1 MNMAL
6 LQITSLVYIILL
18 VFVYFSKKRLNSLEN
33 RIYKKLIILNVFGLI
48 LDMSC
53 LLTCL
58 YFEKVAFLCSLCCR
72 SLLVYYVG
80 FIMMYTYYVVAI
92 NSSDKRNADVNKLEK
107 SLSKS
112 KFICSIIFF
121 IASLLVILLP
131 MEYHIDKQ
139 YAYTYGV
146 AIDFLTVFMII
157 VMTYWGYLLIKNFKK
172 IKEKKYLPVIL
183 FIVLAGIAGVVQR
196 SFPQLLI
203 TTPIETF
210 IVFLMYFTI
219 ENPDLQIVDEY
230 HSIKELNTKRNI
242 DKEQEIYNLRQ
253 RVRFPVME
261 IEERSKYLIEKMDNK
276 EFKDE
281 IREIENLSKSTLL
294 AINNLMKV
302 DKMDNYYLKKVNDKY
317 DPRLLFEQALRA
329 GKIVHDIKYSYHID
343 SNIPDYLL
351 GDGLHLKNVLKKLLE
366 ISLSKTTEG
375 MVHVNITTIIK
386 NDICRLFIELTDTS
400 KGYSNKELES
410 IYKTDGVYFEIKQIL
425 DNIGGSIVVNSEKGT
440 GNDIIITIDQKV
452 FDESNTKLEKLNKEY
467 QKERVLVVT
476 QDKKAIKD
484 IEAILKKSEY
494 DYEFVNLGVEC
505 LRKIRNHDQYSLII
519 LDSNT
524 EPLNGMEIYNK
535 LLEVKDFNID
545 VIMMTDNASFKLKNY
560 YLENGIRDIISL
572 PIDKKQA
579 LVVINNIK
587 NR

>member
-1 MNMAL
+1 MMISLAFSVSCLSFLIILAIFYFSKKKIVSIDNKIYTAL
-6 LQITSLVYIILL
+6 LITNLVGIFMDVLGFFSFRQFGNDFILNIIISKVYLIYYLTYMFIFFLYIYNVSFSNLKKVFSILISTLLLASLLIFVLPISVKIEGNIAYSYGLGVNLSYIFGFGYVAAMIICLIKNIKRIKQKEYIPLL
-18 VFVYFSKKRLNSLEN
+18 VFVA
-33 RIYKKLIILNVFGLI
+33 
-48 LDMSC
+48 
-53 LLTCL
+53 LT
-58 YFEKVAFLCSLCCR
+58 
-72 SLLVYYVG
+72 LVT
-80 FIMMYTYYVVAI
+80 I
-92 NSSDKRNADVNKLEK
+92 
-107 SLSKS
+107 
-112 KFICSIIFF
+112 
-121 IASLLVILLP
+121 
-131 MEYHIDKQ
+131 
-139 YAYTYGV
+139 
-146 AIDFLTVFMII
+146 
-157 VMTYWGYLLIKNFKK
+157 W
-172 IKEKKYLPVIL
+172 
-183 FIVLAGIAGVVQR
+183 VQR
-196 SFPQLLI
+196 VNPQMTLLLLSNSVV
-203 TTPIETF
+203 T
-210 IVFLMYFTI
+210 FLMYFTI
-219 ENPDLQIVDEY
+219 ENPDLQVLEEY
-230 HSIKELNTKRNI
+230 HEIKELNTKRNI

-294 AINNLMKV
+294 AINNLMNV

-317 DPRLLFEQALRA
+317 DPKLLFEQALRA

-425 DNIGGSIVVNSEKGT
+425 DNIGGSIVINSEKGA

-484 IEAILKKSEY
+484 LEAILKKSEY

-579 LVVINNIK
+579 LTVINNIK
-587 NR
+587 NK

>member
-1 MNMAL
+1 MMISLAFSVSCLSFLIILAIFYFSKKKIVSIDNKIYTAL
-6 LQITSLVYIILL
+6 LITNLVGIFMDVLGFFSFRQFGNDFILNIIISKVYLIYYLTYMFIFFLYIYNVSFSNLKKVFSILISTLLLASLLIFILPISVKIEGNIAYSYGLGVNLSYIFGFGYVAAMIICLIKNIKRIKQKEYIPLL
-18 VFVYFSKKRLNSLEN
+18 VFVA
-33 RIYKKLIILNVFGLI
+33 
-48 LDMSC
+48 
-53 LLTCL
+53 LT
-58 YFEKVAFLCSLCCR
+58 
-72 SLLVYYVG
+72 LVT
-80 FIMMYTYYVVAI
+80 I
-92 NSSDKRNADVNKLEK
+92 
-107 SLSKS
+107 
-112 KFICSIIFF
+112 
-121 IASLLVILLP
+121 
-131 MEYHIDKQ
+131 
-139 YAYTYGV
+139 
-146 AIDFLTVFMII
+146 
-157 VMTYWGYLLIKNFKK
+157 W
-172 IKEKKYLPVIL
+172 
-183 FIVLAGIAGVVQR
+183 VQR
-196 SFPQLLI
+196 VNPQMTLLLLSNSVV
-203 TTPIETF
+203 T
-210 IVFLMYFTI
+210 FLMYFTI
-219 ENPDLQIVDEY
+219 ENPDLQVLEEY
-230 HSIKELNTKRNI
+230 HEIKELNTKRNI

-294 AINNLMKV
+294 AINNLMNV
-302 DKMDNYYLKKVNDKY
+302 DKMDNYYLKKVNEKY
-317 DPRLLFEQALRA
+317 DPKLLFEQALRA

-351 GDGLHLKNVLKKLLE
+351 GDGLHLKSVLKKLLE

-425 DNIGGSIVVNSEKGT
+425 DNIGGSIVVNSEKGA

-484 IEAILKKSEY
+484 LEAILKKSEY

-579 LVVINNIK
+579 LTVINNIK
-587 NR
+587 NK

>member
-1 MNMAL
+1 MMISLAFSVSCLSFLIILAIFYFSKKKIVSIDNKIYTAL
-6 LQITSLVYIILL
+6 LITNLVGIFMDVLGFFSFRQFGNDFILNIIISKVYLIYYLTYMFIFFLYIYNVSFSNLKKVFSILISTLLLASLLIFILPISVKIEGNIAYSYGLGVNLSYIFGFGYVAAMMFCLIKNIKRIKQKEYITLL
-18 VFVYFSKKRLNSLEN
+18 VFVA
-33 RIYKKLIILNVFGLI
+33 
-48 LDMSC
+48 
-53 LLTCL
+53 LT
-58 YFEKVAFLCSLCCR
+58 
-72 SLLVYYVG
+72 LVT
-80 FIMMYTYYVVAI
+80 I
-92 NSSDKRNADVNKLEK
+92 
-107 SLSKS
+107 
-112 KFICSIIFF
+112 
-121 IASLLVILLP
+121 
-131 MEYHIDKQ
+131 
-139 YAYTYGV
+139 
-146 AIDFLTVFMII
+146 
-157 VMTYWGYLLIKNFKK
+157 W
-172 IKEKKYLPVIL
+172 
-183 FIVLAGIAGVVQR
+183 VQR
-196 SFPQLLI
+196 VNPQMTLLLLSNSVV
-203 TTPIETF
+203 T
-210 IVFLMYFTI
+210 FLMYFTI
-219 ENPDLQIVDEY
+219 ENPDLQVLEEY
-230 HSIKELNTKRNI
+230 HEIKELNTKRNI

-261 IEERSKYLIEKMDNK
+261 IEERSKYLIEKMDNQ
-276 EFKDE
+276 ELKDE

-294 AINNLMKV
+294 AINNLMNV

-317 DPRLLFEQALRA
+317 DPKLLFEQALRA

-400 KGYSNKELES
+400 KGYSNSRLEN
-410 IYKTDGVYFEIKQIL
+410 IYKVDGPYFEIKQIL
-425 DNIGGSIVVNSEKGT
+425 DNIGGSIVINSEKGT

-484 IEAILKKSEY
+484 LEAILKKSEY
-494 DYEFVNLGVEC
+494 DCEFVNLGVEC

-579 LVVINNIK
+579 LTVINNIK
-587 NR
+587 NK